1 MAGPSQP
8 IQDKSNLD
16 PTSQVM
22 SDFLEATGKRGGIAG
37 KPIDEPVPTLELAES
52 EKLVGSSPN
61 NSFIIIGRDRPQ
73 HKRTGFGGKGAT
85 QAGRID
91 LIAGLGSSYKRKD
104 GTFGPPNEEMLM
116 SPNFALDGARV
127 YISQKTELDKY
138 MGLVPT
144 PGQLEVGSGIGLKA
158 DSIRIHARHDVK
170 IVTGRSRFEGLG
182 EQGERLSDGT
192 PNQRVGNI
200 SLIAGNYNSESGR
213 PQINM
218 FRFSDGLSVPERIL
232 QPVPKGDRLAACL
245 SEIIDK
251 MSEILTQVQGNT
263 QMISVINTSLI
274 AHLHPFPTGPSPT
287 YAAPGGICATQLGMA
302 TGAQGPLVK
311 AIPNIKTNYLQE
323 GKGGAEGG
331 GYINS
336 KHVFTT

>member
-8 IQDKSNLD
+8 IQDKSNLEPSRQETID
-16 PTSQVM
+16 S
-22 SDFLEATGKRGGIAG
+22 LEKVGKRGGIAG

-52 EKLVGSSPN
+52 EKLVGTSPN
-61 NSFIIIGRDRPQ
+61 NSFIIVGRDRPQ

-91 LIAGLGSSYKRKD
+91 LIAGLGSSFKRQD
-104 GTFGPPNEEMLM
+104 GSYGPPNADTLM

-138 MGLVPT
+138 MGLAPT
-144 PGQLEVGSGIGLKA
+144 PGQLEIGSGIGLKA

-182 EQGERLSDGT
+182 DQGERLSDGT

-200 SLIAGNYNSESGR
+200 SLVAGNYNSESSM

-218 FRFSDGLSVPERIL
+218 FKFSDGSSIAERVL
-232 QPVPKGDRLAACL
+232 QPIPKGDRLVACL
-245 SEIIDK
+245 GEIIDK

-263 QMISVINTSLI
+263 QMINVINTSLI
-274 AHLHPFPTGPSPT
+274 AHIHPFPTGPSPT
-287 YAAPGGICATQLGMA
+287 YAAPGGVCATQLGLA
-302 TGAQGPLVK
+302 TAAQSPLIK
-311 AIPNIKTNYLQE
+311 AIPNIKINYLQD
-323 GKGGAEGG
+323 GSGGAEGG